1 MQCASTYVYICA
13 SEKNRDYRR
22 LKPGARTAIDARCCG
37 SEANPAAGSSVFSPS
52 VDPAWRPTLIGLDTV
67 CQSWFV
73 LPFGQI
79 SYTVNGRVLC
89 VTTVP
94 SLRKCY
100 TTATAWRKGNNRNSN
115 SNAAANIDDAIP
127 VSVPIRFLRHNG
139 PGDSRAGSSQTKT
152 TLHHQGG
159 RTICAGGRAT

>member
-22 LKPGARTAIDARCCG
+22 LKPGARTAIDARCCRRQFC
-37 SEANPAAGSSVFSPS
+37 VFSVCRPGLAS
-52 VDPAWRPTLIGLDTV
+52 YAWARHCLTV
-67 CQSWFV
+67 S
-73 LPFGQI
+73 
-79 SYTVNGRVLC
+79 STVNGRVLC
-89 VTTVP
+89 AATVP

-100 TTATAWRKGNNRNSN
+100 TTATAWKKENNSN
-115 SNAAANIDDAIP
+115 SNGNSNGPDKIDDAIP

-139 PGDSRAGSSQTKT
+139 PGDSRAGSSSSQTKT
-152 TLHHQGG
+152 TLHHQDG